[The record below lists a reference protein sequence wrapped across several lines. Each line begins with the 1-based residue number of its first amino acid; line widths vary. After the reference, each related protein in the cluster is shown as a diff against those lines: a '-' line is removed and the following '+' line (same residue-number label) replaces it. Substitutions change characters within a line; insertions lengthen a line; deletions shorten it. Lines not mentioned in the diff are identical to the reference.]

1 MQTNRHYPKN
11 PPLVGSLLLTSH
23 DSLAHENEIPKAR
36 ATEALK
42 MADDIANGF
51 DDDSHHLVALML
63 LLSDVPADPLLKASA
78 AQKGSVLGLAS
89 LGYLISRSASG
100 AKARQ
105 ILNNGG
111 GVFLVKLTGNH
122 DAPGAE
128 IKIFSTW
135 QEYQDFLKPI
145 LRDGNFGAQKVSV
158 FS

>member
-11 PPLVGSLLLTSH
+11 PPRVGSILLTSH

-51 DDDSHHLVALML
+51 EDDSHHLVALML

-78 AQKGSVLGLAS
+78 AQKGSVLGLAA
-89 LGYLISRSASG
+89 LGYLISRG
-100 AKARQ
+100 AGGATARR
-105 ILNNGG
+105 ILSEGG
-111 GVFLVKLTGNH
+111 GVFLLKLTGNQ

-128 IKIFSTW
+128 IKMFSTW
-135 QEYQDFLKPI
+135 QAYQDFLEPI
-145 LRDGNFGAQKVSV
+145 LRDGNFGAQKVSA